1 MSGNFYPK
9 EIMTPKA
16 IKKLID
22 VFEEEMN
29 GLVVEIFDEKISSG
43 FAYLY
48 GTYDVFVN
56 FAEYIKEK
64 YPKILEYNPKIFDG
78 KVPSIDELLSELAD
92 VSEVIDSILYH
103 LNIKKESL
111 LNKQEKKRIKVGS
124 FLEGKILIDTENP
137 LPNALEEK
145 KESTLFSDL
154 ENKIREIKYN
164 EVPKKTVFNKYKD
177 TQKLSDIDRYIARI
191 TVPVSLNK
199 WKTSLLEIEISDG
212 RKLEVYLEN
221 HREGSF
227 NNFELKINETK
238 EKNKQ
243 TTMKFD

>member
-1 MSGNFYPK
+1 MP
-9 EIMTPKA
+9 
-16 IKKLID
+16 D
-22 VFEEEMN
+22 V
-29 GLVVEIFDEKISSG
+29 I
-43 FAYLY
+43 AY
-48 GTYDVFVN
+48 
-56 FAEYIKEK
+56 K
-64 YPKILEYNPKIFDG
+64 
-78 KVPSIDELLSELAD
+78 
-92 VSEVIDSILYH
+92 
-103 LNIKKESL
+103 NIKKESL

-177 TQKLSDIDRYIARI
+177 TQKLSDMDRYIARI

-238 EKNKQ
+238 ERNKQ

>member
-1 MSGNFYPK
+1 MLQK
-9 EIMTPKA
+9 
-16 IKKLID
+16 
-22 VFEEEMN
+22 
-29 GLVVEIFDEKISSG
+29 
-43 FAYLY
+43 
-48 GTYDVFVN
+48 
-56 FAEYIKEK
+56 
-64 YPKILEYNPKIFDG
+64 
-78 KVPSIDELLSELAD
+78 
-92 VSEVIDSILYH
+92 
-103 LNIKKESL
+103 
-111 LNKQEKKRIKVGS
+111 
-124 FLEGKILIDTENP
+124 
-137 LPNALEEK
+137 K